1 MEGIPCPICSLGG
14 ALRAEHVTE
23 ARDHQGRTVV
33 IHDVPAFVCDRCGTR
48 VFDETTTRTLED
60 IYAHAA
66 NDRAEM
72 YVVRLGDFRAAS

>member
-1 MEGIPCPICSLGG
+1 MDGIPCPVCWLGG
-14 ALRAEHVTE
+14 TLRAQHVTE

-33 IHDVPAFVCDRCGTR
+33 IHDVPASVCDRCGTR
-48 VFDETTTRTLED
+48 VFDEATTRTLED

-66 NDRAEM
+66 SDRAEM